1 MPWKRDPARKRDEEG
16 RKKKEAGRDRS
27 HDCSI
32 LGGHARGPE
41 EQRQCLFVTSPCL
54 VFSR

>member
-27 HDCSI
+27 HDSSI
-32 LGGHARGPE
+32 LGGHARDLNYVG
-41 EQRQCLFVTSPCL
+41 LG
-54 VFSR
+54 